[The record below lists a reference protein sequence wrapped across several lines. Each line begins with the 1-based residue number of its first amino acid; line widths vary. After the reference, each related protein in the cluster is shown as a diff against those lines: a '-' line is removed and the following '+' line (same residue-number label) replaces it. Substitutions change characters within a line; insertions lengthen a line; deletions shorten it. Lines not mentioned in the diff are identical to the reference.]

1 MNQVNS
7 QEQELRQ
14 IIYRQNYQINL
25 LRNKFFALQEALL
38 TSKTIN
44 PCTDINNSYRSIV
57 PVEKRI
63 IDDSEILVVAFS
75 GMATQLSMPPAEF
88 MRTFL
93 SKNISIMFI
102 KDFWQCW
109 YQKGL
114 LGLTKNIDETAAFL
128 KEELSQI
135 NPKKVIFI
143 GTSAGGYA
151 SLLFGILL
159 NIDEILSF
167 SPQTYIEER
176 IFAKFKAVD
185 SRIDDINF
193 ASPYLNISKIPALH
207 NFSGVINIYYGSENA
222 NDKQHAKNLSDFKSV
237 KLIELATDTH
247 NTAKYLKEQGK
258 LNEIFEN
265 KITLSNRK
273 DPNSTLTMSSDSKI
287 PSKETWNL
295 LK

>member
-1 MNQVNS
+1 MKPVNS

-14 IIYRQNYQINL
+14 IIHRQNYQINL

-38 TSKTIN
+38 SGGIIN
-44 PCTDINNSYRSIV
+44 ACTDINNSYRSIV

-63 IDDSEILVVAFS
+63 INDSEILVVAFS

-93 SKNISIMFI
+93 AKNISVIFI

-114 LGLTKNIDETAAFL
+114 LGLTKNIDETASFL
-128 KEELSQI
+128 KQELLKV
-135 NPKKVIFI
+135 NPKKIIFI

-151 SLLFGILL
+151 SILFGILL

-167 SPQTYIEER
+167 SPQTYIEEQ
-176 IFAKFKAVD
+176 IFAKFKAAD
-185 SRIDDINF
+185 SRIDDLNF
-193 ASPYLNISKIPALH
+193 TSPYLDISKIPQLH
-207 NFSGVINIYYGSENA
+207 SFSGNINIYYGAQNGD
-222 NDKQHAKNLSDFKSV
+222 DKQHAQNLSKFKSV
-237 KLIELATDTH
+237 KLVELATDTH

-265 KITLSNRK
+265 KMTLLKSEK
-273 DPNSTLTMSSDSKI
+273 PNFTANMVSYPQVESQ
-287 PSKETWNL
+287 ETWNL